1 MATAYMM
8 KPTNFEDPKTE
19 KELRVKYRNGKIDDR
34 PRTVRQMRWTQTGS
48 EWDIVEAEYWK

>member
-1 MATAYMM
+1 MM
-8 KPTNFEDPKTE
+8 KPTKFEDPKTE